1 MPLSET
7 LPDHLFTLAVL
18 PYQKLPPHFSALFFV
33 AGMLEPRPLARGTHS
48 VSLRGR
54 RKAGDAVNCLFEPLV
69 SGGFSRLGGINK
81 PLNEIPENSQDPA

>member
-1 MPLSET
+1 M
-7 LPDHLFTLAVL
+7 AGA
-18 PYQKLPPHFSALFFV
+18 PPAHCSLGPPGPQPQPV